1 MTFTL
6 PYTFAFLASTPGVTS
21 ATAMTFNS
29 LIQDLKFY
37 VERGSAS
44 DTAFNTEA
52 PRIVNRAERSL
63 ANALKI
69 QGYQD
74 VLTGRLTSQNQ
85 AVNKPTGWRNTI
97 TFTLGTGA
105 APNYNTRKIL
115 RARSYEYMRMVAP
128 DPTQY
133 NVPTLYTDYDLDH
146 WFLAPTPDQAYPFEI
161 ICYRLPDLLSPS
173 NQENYLTKFVPN
185 LLLYE
190 CLTHMA
196 SFVRDPGRIP
206 EFQGLRDQQFK
217 QVDAEELRKMADRT
231 QTRTSV

>member
-1 MTFTL
+1 
-6 PYTFAFLASTPGVTS
+6 
-21 ATAMTFNS
+21 MTFNS

-85 AVNKPTGWRNTI
+85 TFAKPTGWRNTV
-97 TFTLGTGA
+97 TFTIGTGA
-105 APNYNTRKIL
+105 APAYNTRRIL
-115 RARSYEYMRMVAP
+115 RERSYEYMRMVAP

-133 NVPTLYTDYDLDH
+133 DTPTLYTDYDLDH
-146 WFLAPTPDQAYPFEI
+146 WFLAPTPDAAYPVEI
-161 ICYRLPDLLSPS
+161 ICYRLPDLLSAS
-173 NQENYLTKFVPN
+173 NQENYLTKYIPN
-185 LLLYE
+185 LLLYQ
-190 CLTHMA
+190 CLVHMGA
-196 SFVRDPGRIP
+196 FVKDPSMIP
-206 EFQGLRDQQFK
+206 TWQGLLEQEFK
-217 QVDAEELRKMADRT
+217 QVNAEEIRKIVDRT